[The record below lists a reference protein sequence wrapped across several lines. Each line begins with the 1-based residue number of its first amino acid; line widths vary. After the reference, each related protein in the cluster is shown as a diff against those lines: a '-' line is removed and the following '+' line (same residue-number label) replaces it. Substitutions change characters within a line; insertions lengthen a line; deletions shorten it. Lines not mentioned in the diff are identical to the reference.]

1 MLTPEQQARENI
13 DKQLLLSGWL
23 VQDFKELNP
32 SASLGVAVGE
42 YPTESG
48 SADYILFVD
57 RKPIGVIEAKRE
69 GITLSAVHDQTTR
82 YAADKFKFIFKKED
96 LPFQYE
102 STGTETYFTDA
113 RDPVPRQREIFNFH
127 KPETLYEWIKQE
139 SSLRARLRMFPPI
152 NTDGLR
158 ACQSIAI
165 KNLEESFA
173 DNRSRALIQMAT
185 GAGKTYTAITSVY
198 RLLKFAKAKR
208 ILFLVDTRN
217 LGKQAEQEFQAYKP
231 NDDKRLFTELYNVQ
245 RLRSN
250 FIDPSTHVCI
260 STIQRMYSILKG
272 KELDESLE
280 DDSPYE
286 SKIIPNH

>member
-1 MLTPEQQARENI
+1 MLAPEQQARENI
-13 DKQLLLSGWL
+13 DKQLEQSGWF

-32 SASLGVAVGE
+32 SASLGVAVRE

-57 RKPIGVIEAKRE
+57 SGDPFLRKKPIGVIEAKRE

-82 YAADKFKFIFKKED
+82 YAADKLKYIFKKEE

-102 STGTETYFTDA
+102 TTGTETYFTDA
-113 RDPVPRQREIFNFH
+113 RDPIPRQREIFNFH

-139 SSLRARLRMFPPI
+139 SSLRARLRMFPPL

-158 ACQSIAI
+158 VCQSVAI

-185 GAGKTYTAITSVY
+185 GAGKT
-198 RLLKFAKAKR
+198 
-208 ILFLVDTRN
+208 
-217 LGKQAEQEFQAYKP
+217 
-231 NDDKRLFTELYNVQ
+231 
-245 RLRSN
+245 
-250 FIDPSTHVCI
+250 
-260 STIQRMYSILKG
+260 
-272 KELDESLE
+272 
-280 DDSPYE
+280 
-286 SKIIPNH
+286 